1 MINFILYNE
10 WFQLFMWSFW
20 FVSFW
25 FVMSSGIFRNKIR
38 DFILLISLLYC
49 SINSMCDAVMYDM
62 ISFKIIT
69 YVLLVP
75 IFSLTL
81 WKFLNKD
88 YATEEEEIQKIA
100 MMIEYLKEEDER
112 IENEETTNI

>member
-1 MINFILYNE
+1 MINFIFYNE
-10 WFQLFMWSFW
+10 YFQLSMWLFW
-20 FVSFW
+20 FISFLYI
-25 FVMSSGIFRNKIR
+25 MNSGVFRNKIR

-69 YVLLVP
+69 YVFLVP
-75 IFSLTL
+75 IFSITL
-81 WKFLNKD
+81 WRFLTKD
-88 YATEEEEIQKIA
+88 YDAEEEEIQKVA
-100 MMIEYLKEEDER
+100 MMIEYLKEEER